1 RLEADS
7 KDNSVSYMRE
17 GAMGLIPSHRH
28 SVADL
33 EHWSKMEVFDAMRA
47 KSPALEVRE
56 AKAQQVNREFAAQ
69 GPCYVGES
77 RDKDSGVV
85 VNLAFRTGVGPLA
98 WFPAGIIENPDC
110 AAVRDAFLRM
120 FPDAQYIEIEASGP
134 IVGPDITGHDGAQRE
149 FEIASRSLGERYIS
163 GVRAEESQA
172 RSLRMKRWGAS
183 TTNTC
188 APIGWWKG
196 EEVFAYLHKYNLPV
210 HPAYAMTFGGVL
222 DRKRVRVGTI
232 GGYRGT
238 GRGRKEWERHY
249 YGDVLEAI
257 NEHSGA

>member
-1 RLEADS
+1 
-7 KDNSVSYMRE
+7 
-17 GAMGLIPSHRH
+17 MGLIPSHRH
-28 SVADL
+28 SLADL
-33 EHWSKMEVFDAMRA
+33 EHWRKMEAFDAMLA
-47 KSPALEVRE
+47 KSPALEAKE
-56 AKAQQVNREFAAQ
+56 AKAIQVIREFASQ
-69 GPCYVGES
+69 GPCYVGVS
-77 RDKDSGVV
+77 WGKDSVV
-85 VNLAFRTGVGPLA
+85 VAHLALRAGVGPLA

-110 AAVRDAFLRM
+110 AAVRDAFLQM

-149 FEIASRSLGERYIS
+149 FEIASRRLGDRYIS
-163 GVRAEESQA
+163 GVRAEESKV
-172 RSLRMKRWGAS
+172 RSLRMMRWGES

-249 YGDVLEAI
+249 YGNVLEAI
-257 NEHSGA
+257 NEYSGA

>member
-1 RLEADS
+1 MS
-7 KDNSVSYMRE
+7 
-17 GAMGLIPSHRH
+17 LIASPRH
-28 SVADL
+28 SREDV
-33 EHWSKMEVFDAMRA
+33 EHWKKMEAFDAVLAR
-47 KSPALEVRE
+47 SDALTRKEE
-56 AKAQQVNREFAAQ
+56 KALQAIRRFVQG
-69 GPCYVGES
+69 GPCYVGVS
-77 RDKDSGVV
+77 WGKDSVV
-85 VNLAFRTGVGPLA
+85 VAHLALRAGVGPLA

-110 AAVRDAFLRM
+110 AAIRDAFLRM

-163 GVRAEESQA
+163 GVRAEESQV

-249 YGDVLEAI
+249 YGDVLEAL
-257 NEHSGA
+257 EDGS